1 MATIDVYQGYPRTL
15 ILSFSYEDGTPLN
28 VSGWGI
34 FLAASQTYGQPPLI
48 YVGTTGAAPAVTGL
62 VYLPLTSGNANH
74 CVGDYNCD
82 LLAVDLNGIGTPY
95 HTDGLRILPTTF
107 TS

>member
-1 MATIDVYQGYPRTL
+1 MAMIDVEQGFPKTL
-15 ILSFSYEDGTPLN
+15 ILSFTYEDGTPLN
-28 VSGWGI
+28 VSGWGV

-62 VYLPLTSGNANH
+62 VYLPFTSGDTNH
-74 CVGDYNCD
+74 CVGDYSAD
-82 LLAVDLNGIGTPY
+82 LKTVDLNGVESPY